1 MKAWLQAIQ
10 AQPTIKV
17 FLKYLQRAELGQAS
31 PMVAYYSL
39 LALFPAII
47 ALGAILPYIGIN
59 IDDTLLLVE
68 TALPS
73 NVNTVLIPLIQSVL
87 KRQSVS
93 IFSVGLLVTLWSLS
107 QVIAIFRT
115 RIQRIYGEKK
125 GKSPWLTRLISIGW
139 IIGVIVVQTV
149 VMFFIAISKPLLDEV
164 INFFPTTRELI
175 EVIEKAQWP
184 VVIIVLLLGVML
196 INYAM
201 PAKRP
206 HWRALLAGS
215 TIEVAAFLALT
226 QVFGLYVK
234 IAANKYTFY
243 QAVGSIIIMLIW
255 LNLVAMIS
263 LLGAVFVAT
272 FNQIWR
278 PRDDETGPMSVAT
291 TADEPADMQPLDN
304 PRWGITRRKR
314 QQRDKLKE
322 SK

>member
-1 MKAWLQAIQ
+1 MKKIRAWLNELQE
-10 AQPTIKV
+10 QPVIKT
-17 FLKYLQRAELGQAS
+17 FLTYLKRAELGQAS

-59 IDDTLLLVE
+59 INDTIKLVQ

-73 NVNTVLIPLIQSVL
+73 NINTVLIPLIEAVL

-125 GKSPWLTRLISIGW
+125 AKSPWLTRLISIGW
-139 IIGVIVVQTV
+139 IIGVIIVQTV

-164 INFFPTTRELI
+164 INFFPGTAELI
-175 EVIEKAQWP
+175 NIIQTAQWP
-184 VVIIVLLLGVML
+184 VVIVVLLLGVMV

-226 QVFGLYVK
+226 QLFGLYVK

-243 QAVGSIIIMLIW
+243 QAIGSIIIMLIW
-255 LNLVAMIS
+255 LNLVATIS

-272 FNQIWR
+272 FNTLWQ
-278 PRDDETGPMSVAT
+278 PQESPSLNAVDDDDKLAH
-291 TADEPADMQPLDN
+291 N
-304 PRWGITRRKR
+304 PRWGLTRWKQKHRK
-314 QQRDKLKE
+314 
-322 SK
+322 S

>member
-1 MKAWLQAIQ
+1 MV
-10 AQPTIKV
+10 IKPSYCD
-17 FLKYLQRAELGQAS
+17 FS
-31 PMVAYYSL
+31 
-39 LALFPAII
+39 
-47 ALGAILPYIGIN
+47 
-59 IDDTLLLVE
+59 DTD
-68 TALPS
+68 TAH
-73 NVNTVLIPLIQSVL
+73 
-87 KRQSVS
+87 
-93 IFSVGLLVTLWSLS
+93 LWW
-107 QVIAIFRT
+107 
-115 RIQRIYGEKK
+115 KK

-263 LLGAVFVAT
+263 LLGPCL
-272 FNQIWR
+272 WR
-278 PRDDETGPMSVAT
+278 RLTKFGDHAMMKPAQWVWQPRPMSQL
-291 TADEPADMQPLDN
+291 MC
-304 PRWGITRRKR
+304 
-314 QQRDKLKE
+314 
-322 SK
+322 SH